1 MDSVS
6 GGTSKPRSK
15 FSGLIPQLLH
25 PSMLVMGIT
34 NINKFSSRI
43 LPCTEHSMLEA
54 LTVQLFFLVILG
66 TLIYAGLKVSLG
78 GLVYLYSAAVAVI
91 SISIVLDFYIWF
103 FT

>member
-1 MDSVS
+1 
-6 GGTSKPRSK
+6 
-15 FSGLIPQLLH
+15 
-25 PSMLVMGIT
+25 MGIT

-43 LPCTEHSMLEA
+43 LPCNKHSMLEA

-91 SISIVLDFYIWF
+91 SVSIVLDFHIWL